1 MSNIMQLEK
10 LIRRRRPRN
19 SLAAEIMRIRSC
31 NVGIHLETVMLI
43 IQVMMQ
49 FFTTALIMYVP
60 EKINEQKME

>member
-31 NVGIHLETVMLI
+31 NVGIHLETLMLI

-49 FFTTALIMYVP
+49 FYTTAL
-60 EKINEQKME
+60 E